1 MLLFPSRKNFSH
13 DEIAIT
19 STHLTYFEMEKY
31 VAFYIFHSILFFKVI
46 FKHVEQYED
55 GKDDVIL
62 SGDDGLA
69 FSIFC
74 FSLAVSVL

>member
-1 MLLFPSRKNFSH
+1 
-13 DEIAIT
+13 
-19 STHLTYFEMEKY
+19 MEKY